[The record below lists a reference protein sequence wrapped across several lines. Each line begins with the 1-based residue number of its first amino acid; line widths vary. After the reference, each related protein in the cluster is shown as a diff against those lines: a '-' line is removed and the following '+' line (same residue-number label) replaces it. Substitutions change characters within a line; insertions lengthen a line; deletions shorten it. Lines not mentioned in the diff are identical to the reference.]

1 MPIPKKS
8 RQAVIANLIRHLL
21 LAYLFSALLEY
32 LFLPQQ
38 MQSLSSTA
46 GIAQMSFSRLL
57 ILTALITAVLSLIS
71 FWRWFAAL
79 ERWLIAGA
87 FLLLSTAA
95 LYNSFQWGFFGFC
108 CLIELCLIVYAF
120 CGHKKGLYAP
130 EKGKK
135 VHWIFPVCAGILAT
149 AFAVIISVWT
159 VSRIL
164 TFSAPNFDFGIF
176 SQMFYN
182 MKETGLP
189 MTTVERDGLL
199 SHFAVHVSPIYYLM
213 LPVYWVFPYPATLQ
227 ILQAVILASA
237 VIPMWLIGK
246 QRGLSG
252 PQRVLMCAL
261 LLLFPATGGGTSY
274 DLHENCFLLPLILWL
289 MYAFDRRSILLTL
302 LFAALTLAVK
312 EDAAVYVAV
321 AALYVIVRT
330 AVNYDRKQLRD
341 LFLGFG
347 VLALSVTWF
356 ILVTDYLATKGDG
369 VMTYRYSNFMY
380 DGSDSLLSVVK
391 AVLLCPMK
399 MLFECTDKEKLE
411 YILYTMVPL
420 LCLPLL
426 TRKYQRY
433 ILLIP
438 YILLNLMS
446 DYQYQHNLFFQ
457 YNFGSSALLLYLT
470 AVNLVDIRWNFPR
483 FVAGASAVT
492 VSLCMFCSLI
502 LPEVTDAYQL
512 YRDNQAYYQN
522 VANALDDIPDDV
534 SVTAHTFYVVPLSD
548 RSVLYDIRYCSRE
561 HLLSTEYVV
570 LKKTSTADFKNY
582 AVGGRNGFENLAA
595 LLEENGYTKITSQGS
610 LVVYHKPVA

>member
-1 MPIPKKS
+1 MPTPGKS
-8 RQAVIANLIRHLL
+8 NQAIIATLIRHLL
-21 LAYLFSALLEY
+21 LAYLCSALLEY
-32 LFLPQQ
+32 LFLPQELQ
-38 MQSLSSTA
+38 GLSSTA

-57 ILTALITAVLSLIS
+57 ILTTLITAVLSLIS
-71 FWRWFAAL
+71 FWKWFTTL

-87 FLLLSTAA
+87 FLLLSAAA
-95 LYNSFQWGFFGFC
+95 LYHNFQWGFFGFC
-108 CLIELCLIVYAF
+108 CLIEVCLLVYAF
-120 CGHKKGLYAP
+120 CGHKKGLYSP

-135 VHWIFPVCAGILAT
+135 VHWIFSVCVGILAA
-149 AFAVIISVWT
+149 AFAVIISIWT
-159 VSRIL
+159 VSRVI
-164 TFSAPNFDFGIF
+164 TFSAPNYDFGIF

-182 MKETGLP
+182 MKKTGLP

-213 LPVYWVFPYPATLQ
+213 LPVYWVFPSPATLQ
-227 ILQAVILASA
+227 ILQAVVLSSA

-252 PQRVLMCAL
+252 PQRVLMCTL
-261 LLLFPATGGGTSY
+261 LLLIPTTGGGTSY

-330 AVNYDRKQLRD
+330 AVNYDKKQLRD

-347 VLALSVTWF
+347 VLTLSITWF
-356 ILVTDYLATKGDG
+356 ILVTNYLSTKGDG

-399 MLFECTDKEKLE
+399 MLFECTDKEKLK
-411 YILYTMVPL
+411 YILYTIVPL
-420 LCLPLL
+420 LGLPLL

-446 DYQYQHNLFFQ
+446 DYQYQHDIFFQ
-457 YNFGSSALLLYLT
+457 YNFGSSAFLLYLT
-470 AVNLVDIRWNFPR
+470 AVNLADIRWNFPR
-483 FVAGASAVT
+483 FVAGASAT
-492 VSLCMFCSLI
+492 VVCLCMFCSLI
-502 LPEVTDAYQL
+502 LPEVTDTYHL

-522 VANALDDIPDDV
+522 IANALDEIPDNA
-534 SVTAHTFYVVPLSD
+534 SVTAHTFYIVPLSD

-570 LKKTSTADFKNY
+570 LKKTSTADFKSY
-582 AVGGRNGFENLAA
+582 TVGGKNGFENLVA
-595 LLEENGYTKITSQGS
+595 LLEENGYANIKTQGS
-610 LVVYHKPVA
+610 LVIYHKHV